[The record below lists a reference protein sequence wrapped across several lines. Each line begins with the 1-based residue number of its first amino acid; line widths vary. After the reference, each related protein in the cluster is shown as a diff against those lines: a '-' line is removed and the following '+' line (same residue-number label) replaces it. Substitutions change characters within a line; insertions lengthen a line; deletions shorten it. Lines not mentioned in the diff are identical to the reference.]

1 MDINKTMKPFLQG
14 DGWNIWEYTP
24 TLFHTFAHECGRRTF
39 QNKIRFLLELLRGGV
54 KIYYLSIDK
63 TIVAYSVI
71 AKGGGR
77 YSFATPE
84 DVVIG
89 PYYVFAEHRGKRYSE
104 LLIEQLLGS
113 AAVKNKHAFEWIK
126 KTNIPSLKCSE
137 KTGFKII
144 ASADLSRYLR
154 RIRVRDDM
162 DGEYYILKHV

>member
-1 MDINKTMKPFLQG
+1 MQEFRRFASPNEVADWVALH
-14 DGWNIWEYTP
+14 YTEGQ
-24 TLFHTFAHECGRRTF
+24 LHDE
-39 QNKIRFLLELLRGGV
+39 
-54 KIYYLSIDK
+54 
-63 TIVAYSVI
+63 
-71 AKGGGR
+71 
-77 YSFATPE
+77 
-84 DVVIG
+84 
-89 PYYVFAEHRGKRYSE
+89 RYSE

-113 AAVKNKHAFEWIK
+113 AAVKNKYAFEWIK